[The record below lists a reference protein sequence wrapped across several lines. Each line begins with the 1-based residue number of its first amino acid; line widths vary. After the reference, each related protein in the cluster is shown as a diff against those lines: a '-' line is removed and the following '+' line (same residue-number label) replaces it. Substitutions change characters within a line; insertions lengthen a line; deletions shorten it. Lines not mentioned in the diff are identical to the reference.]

1 MIDFHSHILPGIDDG
16 SRNIKESL
24 QMLNASARQGVTYMA
39 ATPHFIPSESSLD
52 RFLVRREQAFSEL
65 MEVWHPALPQVLLG
79 AEVYY
84 FEGMSRV
91 ELDVLRI
98 EGTRLLLLEM
108 PFQTWTDR
116 MVAEVLALQK
126 QPELTVLMAHIE
138 RYLGFQ
144 RKDVWDELL
153 QAGVLMQCNASF
165 FLWWNTR
172 RRALHLLE
180 SGRVHLLG
188 SDCHNMEERSPRMGA
203 ALEAI
208 GEKNREA
215 LAKRSSRL
223 LDREG
228 AIHCVGNIV

>member
-1 MIDFHSHILPGIDDG
+1 MIDFHSHILPGMDDG
-16 SRNIKESL
+16 SKNIKESL
-24 QMLNASARQGVTYMA
+24 QMLNASARQGITYMA
-39 ATPHFIPSESSLD
+39 ATPHFIPSESSLEG
-52 RFLVRREQAFSEL
+52 FLIHREQAFFQL
-65 MEVWHPALPQVLLG
+65 KEVWHPALPRILLG

-91 ELDVLRI
+91 ELDVLCM
-98 EGTRLLLLEM
+98 EGTGLLLLEM

-116 MVAEVLALQK
+116 MTAEVLALQNH
-126 QPELTVLMAHIE
+126 PGLRVLMAHVE

-144 RKDVWDELL
+144 RKTVWDELL

-165 FLWWNTR
+165 FLRWNTR

-215 LAKRSSRL
+215 LAERSFRL
-223 LDREG
+223 LGREG
-228 AIHCVGNIV
+228 AIHCEGNII

>member
-52 RFLVRREQAFSEL
+52 RFLIHREQAFSEL

-144 RKDVWDELL
+144 RKDMWDELL
-153 QAGVLMQCNASF
+153 RAGVLMQCNASF
-165 FLWWNTR
+165 FLRWNTR

-215 LAKRSSRL
+215 LAKRSFRL

-228 AIHCVGNIV
+228 AIHCEGNIV